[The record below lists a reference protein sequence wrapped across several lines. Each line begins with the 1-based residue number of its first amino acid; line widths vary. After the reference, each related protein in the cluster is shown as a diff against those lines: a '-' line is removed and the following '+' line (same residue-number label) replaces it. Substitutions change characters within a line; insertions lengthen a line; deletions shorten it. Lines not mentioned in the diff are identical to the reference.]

1 MFAGI
6 LMQVQGIY
14 NLWNRPTT
22 ASEVD
27 FWFLI
32 DVLANVFLHFWSS
45 LSSSNNTF
53 STKKGTLSK
62 RVGLPWKLNSL
73 YQWKDNQD

>member
-14 NLWNRPTT
+14 NLWNWPTT

-32 DVLANVFLHFWSS
+32 DVLANFFLHFWSS

-53 STKKGTLSK
+53 STKKVQSK
-62 RVGLPWKLNSL
+62 ELDWELNSL
-73 YQWKDNQD
+73 HQWRHNQE